1 MAVLPALA
9 TTLRAVRLSRCRSTA
24 AAGATR
30 TACSLTTR
38 RRLQA
43 GASPAARPGPVGAV
57 GFCMSGPLAI
67 ALAKAMP
74 DRVAAAASIHGAW
87 LVTDQADSTHLG
99 LDAVTAELY
108 FGWPDND
115 QTAPADTVPV
125 MRAALEAAGVRHT
138 IDFLTDAVHGYAPAG
153 TPRYNRDASEL
164 HWERVH
170 SLLRRNLAVS

>member
-1 MAVLPALA
+1 
-9 TTLRAVRLSRCRSTA
+9 
-24 AAGATR
+24 
-30 TACSLTTR
+30 
-38 RRLQA
+38 
-43 GASPAARPGPVGAV
+43 
-57 GFCMSGPLAI
+57 MSGPLAI

-170 SLLRRNLAVS
+170 SLFRRNLAAS